1 MGTSHLVSLVVEI
14 DWVATGCMAHSL
26 QDGGLPGV
34 GVADDQN
41 TKVLD
46 ALSEY

>member
-1 MGTSHLVSLVVEI
+1 MPHLVSLVVEI
-14 DWVATGCMAHSL
+14 DWVATPCMAHSL

-41 TKVLD
+41 AKALGALTK
-46 ALSEY
+46 Y